1 MLNREISGLH
11 QAAYLLGFFAILSQV
26 LALFRDRLLA
36 SMFGAGQSLD
46 IYYAAFRIPDIVFA
60 TVASLV
66 SVSVIIPFLIER
78 IDRDE
83 EKNKKG
89 EEKEDRKEARHFLN
103 SIFTFY
109 MGLLSLVS
117 LALFF
122 ATPYLTKLL
131 FPVISAGEFYQ
142 ELVTMT
148 RILLLSPFLLGLS
161 NLFASVTQVYR
172 RFFVYAIAPVMYNI
186 GIMFGILV
194 LYPMYGLTGLALG
207 VVSGALLHLLI
218 QVPSTLSSGLFPR
231 FSLPLDF
238 SSIKKVIFISLPRT
252 ITVSSN
258 ELTELF
264 LISFASFL
272 IPGSISVF
280 NFSFNLQSV
289 PFSII
294 GVSYSLAA
302 FPMLTRLFSKGD
314 REQFLEQMI
323 ISSRHIIFWSIPIS
337 VLFIVLRAQ
346 IVRTVLGAG
355 SFNWDDTRLTA
366 AALALFTV
374 SLVAQNL
381 TTLFVRS
388 YYARGKTRPPL
399 FMNVFSAGLIVV
411 VSYALVLFFREVA
424 FFRDFVEGV
433 LKVQDIPGT
442 IVLMLPLGYTF
453 GTLVNMCMHWYA
465 FEVEYPKYSD
475 LVLKTFFQTIGA
487 SLIMGF
493 VAYKGLG
500 VFGAFFDVNTFFG
513 IFMQGFLAGI
523 SGLVAWLCV
532 LYLLKSTELQDV
544 WNTLHKKIWRAK
556 VIAPDTVQ

>member
-1 MLNREISGLH
+1 MFNKEISNLH
-11 QAAYLLGFFAILSQV
+11 QAAYLLGFFAILSQI

-66 SVSVIIPFLIER
+66 SVSVIIPFLVDR
-78 IDRDE
+78 IDRDKE
-83 EKNKKG
+83 EAK
-89 EEKEDRKEARHFLN
+89 RFLDN
-103 SIFTFY
+103 IFTFY
-109 MGLLSLVS
+109 MIVMCVVSAGLFLSAPALIKVLFPSISGGGFYSELVS
-117 LALFF
+117 
-122 ATPYLTKLL
+122 
-131 FPVISAGEFYQ
+131 
-142 ELVTMT
+142 MT

-194 LYPMYGLTGLALG
+194 LYPLYGLSGLTWG

-218 QVPSTLSSGLFPR
+218 QIPPAITSGLLPR
-231 FSLPLDF
+231 FRFSFDF
-238 SSIKKVIFISLPRT
+238 TSIKKVIYISLPRT
-252 ITVSSN
+252 ITVSAN

-294 GVSYSLAA
+294 GVSYALAA
-302 FPMLTRLFSKGD
+302 FPTLTRLFSKGN

-346 IVRTVLGAG
+346 IVRTILGAG
-355 SFNWDDTRLTA
+355 KFNWEDTRLTA

-388 YYARGKTRPPL
+388 YYARGKTKPPL
-399 FMNVFSAGLIVV
+399 YMNMFSAGLIVI
-411 VSYALVLFFREVA
+411 VSYALVSLFQNIPL
-424 FFRDFVEGV
+424 FRDFIEVA
-433 LKVQDIPGT
+433 LKVEDIPGT
-442 IVLMLPLGYTF
+442 IVLMLPLGYTI
-453 GTLVNMCMHWYA
+453 GTLVNMCIHWYA
-465 FEVEYPKYSD
+465 FETEYTKYSKT
-475 LVLKTFFQTIGA
+475 VLKTFFQTMGA
-487 SLIMGF
+487 SLIMGY
-493 VAYKGLG
+493 VAYQALG
-500 VFGAFFDVNTFFG
+500 FFG
-513 IFMQGFLAGI
+513 PLFDLETLLGIFLQGLCAGI
-523 SGLVAWLCV
+523 FGIITCISV
-532 LYLLKSTELQDV
+532 LFLLKSTELSDV
-544 WNTLHKKIWRAK
+544 WTTLHKKIWRAK
-556 VIAPDTVQ
+556 VIAPDVTQ

>member
-1 MLNREISGLH
+1 MINREISGLH

-78 IDRDE
+78 IDKSE
-83 EKNKKG
+83 EEAKN
-89 EEKEDRKEARHFLN
+89 FLN

-109 MGLLSLVS
+109 MGLLSVVS

-122 ATPYLTKLL
+122 ATPYLTQLL
-131 FPVISAGEFYQ
+131 FPSISAGEFYHD
-142 ELVTMT
+142 LVTMT

-186 GIMFGILV
+186 GIMLGILV
-194 LYPMYGLTGLALG
+194 FYPLYGLKGLALG
-207 VVSGALLHLLI
+207 VVCGALFHLLI

-231 FSLPLDF
+231 FSFPFDF
-238 SSIKKVIFISLPRT
+238 SVIKKVIFVSLPRT

-323 ISSRHIIFWSIPIS
+323 TSSRHIIFWSIPIS
-337 VLFIVLRAQ
+337 VLFVVLRAQ

-355 SFNWDDTRLTA
+355 HFNWDDTRLTA

-388 YYARGKTRPPL
+388 YYARGKTKPPL
-399 FMNVFSAGLIVV
+399 FMNMFSAGLIVV
-411 VSYALVLFFREVA
+411 LSYALVLFFQEVA
-424 FFRDFVEGV
+424 LFRDFIEAV
-433 LKVQDIPGT
+433 LKVENIPGT
-442 IVLMLPLGYTF
+442 IVLMLPLGYTI

-465 FEVEYPKYSD
+465 FEVEYTKYSD
-475 LVLKTFFQTIGA
+475 LVLKTLFQTVGA

-493 VAYKGLG
+493 VAYKALG
-500 VFGAFFDVNTFFG
+500 VFDGFFDVGTLLG
-513 IFMQGFLAGI
+513 IFLQGLLAGLV
-523 SGLVAWLCV
+523 GLVAWLCV
-532 LYLLKSTELQDV
+532 LYLLRSTELADV
-544 WNTLHKKIWRAK
+544 WSTLHKKIWRAK
-556 VIAPDTVQ
+556 VVAPDVVQ

>member
-122 ATPYLTKLL
+122 ATPYITRLL
-131 FPVISAGEFYQ
+131 FPVISAGEFYT

-194 LYPMYGLTGLALG
+194 LYPIYGLTGLALG

-218 QVPSTLSSGLFPR
+218 QVPSTLTSGLFPR
-231 FSLPLDF
+231 FSFPLDF
-238 SSIKKVIFISLPRT
+238 SAIKKVIFISLPRT

-337 VLFIVLRAQ
+337 VLFVVLRAQ
-346 IVRTVLGAG
+346 IVRTILGAG
-355 SFNWDDTRLTA
+355 RFNWDDTRLTA

-399 FMNVFSAGLIVV
+399 FMNMFSAGLIVV
-411 VSYALVLFFREVA
+411 VSYALVLFFKEVA
-424 FFRDFVEGV
+424 LFRDFVEAV

-442 IVLMLPLGYTF
+442 IVLMLPLGYAF

-475 LVLKTFFQTIGA
+475 LVFKTFFQTTGA
-487 SLIMGF
+487 SIIMGF
-493 VAYKGLG
+493 VAYRGLG
-500 VFGAFFDVNTFFG
+500 VFGAFFDMDTFFG

-523 SGLVAWLCV
+523 LGLVAWLCV